1 MRRLRDLRDERG
13 AATLELTAMQVAVA
27 VLVAAVIAVL
37 IPNAPFFADE
47 TRYAFCLVF
56 GEGDCHP
63 QRTSAAQHRPTEPCI
78 ITSSGQE
85 GEVEVSFVVT
95 LSNGEK
101 FQVDQ
106 MSDGTYRVTRGTSEG
121 VGVDAGVG
129 FDVTATVDGS
139 SYGAAAS
146 AGVGAKATFGAGQV
160 YYATSMDDVNKLL
173 AAHWQDVVE
182 GETVGNSGPLH
193 WLVNKGLGLF
203 GDDHELPSPD
213 AVYVEGGISLSADA
227 KASLA
232 TASAS
237 GEAGATAILGYEKFK
252 NGTTQEYYSANLSG
266 SAQAS
271 ILGSSEDG
279 SSLSRAQAEAGGN
292 AEGDIEIDRDKN
304 GTITAVKITSVLAG
318 DASAT
323 DGTGDPA
330 DAASYTER
338 TVELPVRTDTDK
350 VIADQFL
357 STMGMTDL
365 GGFNLPPSLAGTIA
379 NLPNLAGATS
389 AFATAAQDRGYITE
403 QTYDH
408 DDSDNGGKFD
418 AEAIAKVGGSVS
430 YDTNSRTLTG
440 GQYFD
445 GTKMVPWNGCDG

>member
-1 MRRLRDLRDERG
+1 MRGDSG

-27 VLVAAVIAVL
+27 VIVAAVIAVL
-37 IPNAPFFADE
+37 IPNAPFLGDQ
-47 TRYAFCLVF
+47 TRYAFCIVF
-56 GEGDCHP
+56 SAGQGDCAP
-63 QRTSAAQHRPTEPCI
+63 PRTTAAQHRPTEPCI
-78 ITSSGQE
+78 LASSGQE

-106 MSDGTYRVTRGTSEG
+106 LSDGTYRVTRGTSGG

-160 YYATSMDDVNKLL
+160 YYAKNMNDVNKLL

-182 GETVGNSGPLH
+182 GETVGNSGPVH
-193 WLVNKGLGLF
+193 WLVNQGLSLF
-203 GDDHELPSPD
+203 GADHELPTAD

-237 GEAGATAILGYEKFK
+237 GEAGATAVLGYEKFK
-252 NGTTQEYYSANLSG
+252 NGSTQEYYAANLSG

-271 ILGSSEDG
+271 ILSSSQDG
-279 SSLSRAQAEAGGN
+279 SSITRAQAKAGGN
-292 AEGDIEIDRDKN
+292 AEGDIEIDRDKKGN
-304 GTITAVKITSVLAG
+304 ITAVKITSILAG
-318 DASAT
+318 EASAT

-330 DAASYTER
+330 DASSYTQR
-338 TVELPVRTDTDK
+338 TVELPVKTDTDK

-365 GGFNLPPSLAGTIA
+365 GGFNLPPGLAGAIIH
-379 NLPNLAGATS
+379 LPNLASATN
-389 AFATAAQDRGYITE
+389 AFATAAQARGYITE

-418 AEAIAKVGGSVS
+418 AEAIAKVGGEVT

-445 GTKMVPWNGCDG
+445 GTKMVPWTGCDGG